1 MAGRVLSIEIGY
13 LLTKVCEVDFKSK
26 TPKVY
31 KSFTIPTLQGVMD
44 DGVVDP
50 DSHYLESLR
59 GGIREF
65 GIKAKQIVFSIAST
79 KIATREVMIPFV
91 KENRIGDIVKANAS
105 EYFPVDL
112 SQYEIAYSILDV
124 IGSKEEGQQYKLMVL
139 AIPANML
146 DGYYQLAASLRM
158 DVAAFDYS
166 ATSLYRIMKKECSG
180 GTNLVAKIDERST
193 MVMVIKDEQIVFTR
207 NIAYGVEDAL
217 QAVMESVAWGNIRTM
232 RQALNVIEKYQCIDL
247 SVHDDNDGGRP
258 LSPSLE
264 ELAQINVTEG
274 LVPMIGGLS
283 RVISFYAAQ
292 SGSSPIDRVL
302 VTGVGANFM
311 GIDELLNREI
321 DYPVSIVRSVG
332 GMNLERYFKGSFFGE
347 YLACIGAS
355 IQPLGLIKEE
365 EKKRKTQVELL
376 PDKKGVMALC
386 VTVCVGG
393 ILVGVALAAVS
404 ILGYTEAVNEQKTM
418 QARITQLEPVEQIY
432 TEYLQQQY
440 TYNKLTYFQN
450 STVTPNEE
458 LVAFIEEMEEKMP
471 ASLNVQSFDADLEG
485 VTISLTVEN
494 KDDAAWLI
502 QQFRTFETVDTVGVS
517 SITDTGALM
526 DGQVME
532 EEPVVSLTVSV
543 TYKGSDAQAALEAA
557 NAAAEAAAA
566 DAAAQEQPAET
577 E

>member
-31 KSFTIPTLQGVMD
+31 KSFTIPTLQGVMN

-65 GIKAKQIVFSIAST
+65 GIKAKQVVFSIAST

-166 ATSLYRIMKKECSG
+166 ATSLYRIMKKECSS

-247 SVHDDNDGGRP
+247 SVREDGEGGRP

-274 LVPMIGGLS
+274 LTPMIGGLS

-321 DYPVSIVRSVG
+321 DYPVSMVRSVG

-347 YLACIGAS
+347 YLACIGAT
-355 IQPLGLIKEE
+355 IQPLGLVKDE
-365 EKKRKTQVELL
+365 EKKKKTQVELL

-404 ILGYTEAVNEQKTM
+404 ILGYMEATNEQKTM
-418 QARITQLEPVEQIY
+418 QARITQLEPVETIY
-432 TEYLQQQY
+432 KEYLQQQY

-566 DAAAQEQPAET
+566 DDAAQEQPAAE